1 MPDIIRTL
9 SRAGAVFALVFL
21 LSLQSAIAGT
31 WQRNVSLGGFAN
43 VNIYTPATYSPIGPA
58 NKKSLMLVLH
68 GCAQSY
74 TVFDTAKLEVAA
86 DAYGMVIAVPD
97 AANKA
102 GFSCWAYWTG
112 TKSRASNDYK
122 RLIDL
127 ANAMSGDAARQIDPD
142 QVYIAGLSSG
152 ASFANTTACLAPD
165 VFAGMGVSAGPSIG
179 TSSNGALGP
188 CEAADVAARC
198 DSYAGSAY
206 RQYFS
211 TQIASIAQG
220 DADTTVN
227 QCYNTQNSEGM
238 AELYGVEI
246 VPGSTTISE
255 GSTRTAQ
262 ETLWEDGRVSR
273 LWFNGVAHA
282 WSGGEGASGAY
293 ISNASINYA
302 SYLADY
308 FAKNNVRVDR
318 NEPPVI
324 AGLALSESNG
334 RISVSA
340 SITDVEGTVASAN
353 VAVNPAAG
361 GAQVDAF
368 ALSGSGSAYS
378 GLSAPLADALYMVT
392 VTATDDEGAASEPA
406 SATVRIGPPPPP
418 SAPDLSDVAVNVVG
432 QCATVMGTVVDQ
444 NQDLDTIVAVFA
456 NGSAAAALT
465 GAAFEAEKCGLPG
478 GANSVTVTAT
488 DLEGL
493 SDAETVSFAIDAGQ
507 TATLQEHINAGR
519 LDYTNYAN
527 CYLEY
532 GTAAFKL
539 NETAVSANQC
549 RWHDDDASCQ
559 GPLVACSGGAGDPGG
574 DPGAD
579 PGGSGCEQHT
589 TFNYN
594 QKTAGRAHSTG
605 AYFTPDY
612 FANGSDDPMPGSTWG
627 TNTLH
632 STDGGTVW
640 RVGVC
645 PE

>member
-1 MPDIIRTL
+1 MPDRIRTPL
-9 SRAGAVFALVFL
+9 RAGAVLALAFV
-21 LSLQSAIAGT
+21 LSLHSAMAGT
-31 WQRNVSLGGFAN
+31 WQRNVSIGGFSA
-43 VNIYTPATYSPIGPA
+43 VNIYTPTSYSPVGPA

-74 TVFDTAKLEVAA
+74 TVYETAKLEAAA

-97 AANKA
+97 AVNKA

-112 TKSRASNDYK
+112 TKSRTSGDYK

-179 TSSNGALGP
+179 TSSNGAIGP
-188 CEAADVAARC
+188 CETADVAARC
-198 DSYAGSAY
+198 NSYAGAAY
-206 RQYFS
+206 RQHFA

-238 AELYGVEI
+238 AALYGVSVI
-246 VPGSTTISE
+246 PGSNTVSE
-255 GSTRTAQ
+255 GPGRTAQ
-262 ETLWEDGRVSR
+262 ETLWENGRVSK
-273 LWFNGVAHA
+273 LWFNGVGHA

-308 FAKNNVRVDR
+308 FARNNARIDR
-318 NEPPVI
+318 NAPPEI
-324 AGLALSESNG
+324 AALTLSENG
-334 RISVSA
+334 GRLSVSA
-340 SITDVEGTVASAN
+340 SITDAEDAIASA
-353 VAVNPAAG
+353 VAVVERASD
-361 GAQVDAF
+361 GAEVDAF
-368 ALSGSGSAYS
+368 ALSGSGASWS
-378 GLSAPLADALYMVT
+378 GLSAPLADGLYMVA
-392 VTATDDEGAASEPA
+392 VTATDDEGATSEPVSGTA
-406 SATVRIGPPPPP
+406 RVGPPPPP
-418 SAPDLSDVAVNVVG
+418 SPPVLSDIAVNVAG
-432 QCATVMGTVVDQ
+432 QCATVMGTVVDE
-444 NQDLDTIVAVFA
+444 NQDLDTVTASFA
-456 NGSAAAALT
+456 NGSVGASVT
-465 GAAFEAEKCGLPG
+465 GADFEAQKCGLPG

-488 DLEGL
+488 DLAGL
-493 SDAETVSFAIDAGQ
+493 SDAETAPFTIDAGQ

-539 NETAVSANQC
+539 TETAVSASQC

-559 GPLVACSGGAGDPGG
+559 GPLVACSGGGDPGEE
-574 DPGAD
+574 
-579 PGGSGCEQHT
+579 PGGSGCEEHT
-589 TFNYN
+589 TYNYY

-605 AYFTPDY
+605 AYYTPDY
-612 FANGSDDPMPGSTWG
+612 FANGSEDPMPGSTWG
-627 TNTLH
+627 VNTLH
-632 STDGGTVW
+632 STDGAVW

-645 PE
+645 PP